1 MDQDNCKPLLE
12 VEEIGKKKINK
23 LCKVNYSIAAII
35 ICSSIAIFILNLLIK
50 SKFQLRLV
58 LGITQSVFGLILALL
73 LIYLTYARKVKLFLV
88 HSVASAT
95 VGLIYD
101 ALILNVIIR
110 YSKNDPNY
118 SKTQIELNDLILG
131 FVFTMIQTLSL
142 FVSIFFLV
150 KMKRAHKLCKKF
162 TYENFQVSLQE
173 EHKSTTP
180 AQTSQSKLN
189 AIFQDKYQ
197 KSEERNE
204 QKQQVDFFE
213 NCSQYTDSLISDIE
227 NSIPNKKKKALKS
240 MDVLQNTDSDVQ
252 NQKSQATKSDRN
264 NSSSIIHQTAK
275 QYLSLQQNDKI
286 YEGEE
291 EDEDE
296 SEYQVQT
303 KILIPQNQNDYG
315 FNDNQNGH
323 EKSFSNPKNDKKKQK
338 NTYESKSYY
347 NTTIDLANS

>member
-1 MDQDNCKPLLE
+1 MVQDTCKPLLE
-12 VEEIGKKKINK
+12 AQDSGKKRLNK
-23 LCKVNYSIAAII
+23 LCKINYSMAAII
-35 ICSSIAIFILNLLIK
+35 ICSSIAIFILNLVIK
-50 SKFQLRLV
+50 STFQLRLV

-73 LIYLTYARKVKLFLV
+73 LIFIIYFRKFKLFLV

-118 SKTQIELNDLILG
+118 SKTQIELSDLILG
-131 FVFTMIQTLSL
+131 FSFTMIQTLSCFL
-142 FVSIFFLV
+142 SILLLY
-150 KMKRAHKLCKKF
+150 KTKKANKLCKKF

-189 AIFQDKYQ
+189 GFFSDKDQ
-197 KSEERNE
+197 ISEERND
-204 QKQQVDFFE
+204 QKQVDFFE

-240 MDVLQNTDSDVQ
+240 MDVLQNTDSDAQ

-264 NSSSIIHQTAK
+264 NSSSMIHQPAK

-296 SEYQVQT
+296 SEYQVHN
-303 KILIPQNQNDYG
+303 KILTPQNQNEYG
-315 FNDNQNGH
+315 YNDNQHGRD
-323 EKSFSNPKNDKKKQK
+323 KSFSNPKNEKKKQK

-347 NTTIDLANS
+347 NTTIDLVNS